1 MHKNTNMTA
10 LILGFSP
17 CPNDTFIFDALV
29 HAKINTDHYSFDVHL
44 ADVEEL
50 NHMARRGIL
59 DVTKMSYRTFL
70 EVQSTYQLLT
80 SGGALGVGCGPLLIS
95 KVPYNLH
102 DVPKLHI
109 AIPGLGTTAHFLLDY
124 VFPEVT
130 QKTEMLFSDIEAA
143 VLDGTVDAGVIIHEN
158 RFTYQQKGL
167 LKIADLGAI
176 WEKNTGAPIPL
187 GCIAVHKRIPLPIQ
201 QEIQSLIRESLEY
214 AFQNPE
220 SSQSYVQCHAQE
232 MDKNVMQAHIDL
244 YVNEFSLDIGDK
256 GMSALKV
263 MAEKLKTPIPTLI

>member
-1 MHKNTNMTA
+1 MTA
-10 LILGFSP
+10 LSLGFSP

-29 HAKINTDHYSFDVHL
+29 HVKINTDPYSFDVHL

-50 NHMARRGIL
+50 NHMARKGIL

-95 KVPYNLH
+95 KKPYDLSEVQNLR
-102 DVPKLHI
+102 I
-109 AIPGLGTTAHFLLDY
+109 AIPGLGTTAHFLLSY
-124 VFPEVT
+124 AFPEVT
-130 QKTEMLFSDIEAA
+130 NKTEILFSDIEAA

-167 LKIADLGAI
+167 LKIADLGEI
-176 WEKNTGAPIPL
+176 WEKNTDAPIPL

-201 QEIQSLIRESLEY
+201 QEIQSLIRASLEY
-214 AFQNPE
+214 AFQNPD

-244 YVNEFSLDIGDK
+244 YVNEFSLDLGDK
-256 GMSALKV
+256 GMSALRV
-263 MAEKLKTPIPTLI
+263 MAEKLQTPMPCLI